1 MIRSAITYGLLIGG
15 VLLTFGTGC
24 ERRAEAPP
32 PMAALHIE
40 DEPEQESWDVRLGM
54 SEDGRPR
61 AHILAPYM
69 AKYEREDSS
78 YALLLP
84 AADSLDADRLSADSL
99 GVRVTA
105 YLFDEQGD
113 SSATLKAD
121 RMVYLDEEGRF
132 EARGN
137 VVVVTREGK
146 RLESEHLVWFEAKR
160 EVRTPGFVKITTPTE
175 RIQGY
180 NLVSDESL
188 DQYTL
193 ARVTG
198 QVMIE
203 DE

>member
-1 MIRSAITYGLLIGG
+1 
-15 VLLTFGTGC
+15 
-24 ERRAEAPP
+24 
-32 PMAALHIE
+32 MAAVQAE
-40 DEPEQESWDVRLGM
+40 GQPDQESWDVRLGM

-61 AHILAPYM
+61 AHVVAPYM

-84 AADSLDADRLSADSL
+84 AADGLASDSL
-99 GVRVTA
+99 GVDSLRVRVTA
-105 YLFDEQGD
+105 YLFDEEGD
-113 SSATLKAD
+113 SSATLEAD

-132 EARGN
+132 EARGD

-146 RLESEHLVWFEAKR
+146 RLESEHLLWYEAER

-180 NLVSDESL
+180 ELVSDEDL
-188 DQYTL
+188 DEYTL

-198 QVMIE
+198 QVTVE
-203 DE
+203 DG